1 MLENGN
7 MTSQTNTLAKILIVG
22 VRRSAG
28 KRKPDSTLTRQ
39 GALLSAEL
47 VFVLPLLMG
56 IFFALV
62 EVGMLW
68 TANHRLA
75 AAARAACR
83 AAAMPGAGHNHAEH
97 AAIRSLG
104 RPALVKAH
112 KMRMYRGPHT
122 GDPVW
127 IELRVPM
134 KSAAPDMFWFL
145 GFGLGNRHLVAQ
157 CVMRC
162 E

>member
-1 MLENGN
+1 MMNRKNTEVKPPMLRP
-7 MTSQTNTLAKILIVG
+7 T
-22 VRRSAG
+22 RSG
-28 KRKPDSTLTRQ
+28 RKRNHARFTTRT
-39 GALLSAEL
+39 GALLSTEL
-47 VFVLPLLMG
+47 MFVLPILMG

-83 AAAMPGAGHNHAEH
+83 AAAMPGAGHSDAEH
-97 AAIRSLG
+97 AAVRSLA
-104 RPALVKAH
+104 RPALVHEH
-112 KMRMYRGPHT
+112 KMRMHRGPHT
-122 GDPVW
+122 GDPIW

-134 KSAAPDMFWFL
+134 RAVAPDLFWFL
-145 GFGLGNRHLVAQ
+145 GFGLGDRQLVAQ